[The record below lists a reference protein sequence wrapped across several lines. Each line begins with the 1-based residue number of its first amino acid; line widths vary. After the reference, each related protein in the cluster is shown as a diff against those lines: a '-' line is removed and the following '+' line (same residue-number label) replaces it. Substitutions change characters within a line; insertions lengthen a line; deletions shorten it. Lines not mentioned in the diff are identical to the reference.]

1 MLARCFRPRGAIS
14 SVRVGPLRFA
24 NRRTPRLVERTVPA
38 IARDRQRDLELAR
51 AAAGGD
57 ADAFTAI
64 VRANA
69 DAVLGHC
76 LRFFA
81 DRPTAEDATQ
91 EIFIKVLRQ
100 VSSYDG
106 RAAFSTWLYRLAH
119 NTCLDMVRS
128 AKRRPTPMDPAGM
141 PDVAGADPTPARAD
155 ADALKSALAT
165 LPDAERDAMAAV
177 GLYEMTYP
185 EAARVLGVPVGTV
198 KSRVFRA
205 RRTLI
210 AALAEEVEQ

>member
-1 MLARCFRPRGAIS
+1 MDSSRAAPGARPARWRTDRSPR
-14 SVRVGPLRFA
+14 V
-24 NRRTPRLVERTVPA
+24 VERTVPA
-38 IARDRQRDLELAR
+38 IARDRERDIELAR
-51 AAAGGD
+51 AAADGD
-57 ADAFTAI
+57 VDAFTAI
-64 VRANA
+64 VHANA

-91 EIFIKVLRQ
+91 EIFIKVLRT

-119 NTCLDMVRS
+119 NTCLDMARS
-128 AKRRPTPMDPAGM
+128 AKRRPTPVDPIDV

-155 ADALKSALAT
+155 ADALKAALAA
-165 LPDAERDAMAAV
+165 LPDADRDAMAAV

-210 AALAEEVEQ
+210 AALSEEVAQ